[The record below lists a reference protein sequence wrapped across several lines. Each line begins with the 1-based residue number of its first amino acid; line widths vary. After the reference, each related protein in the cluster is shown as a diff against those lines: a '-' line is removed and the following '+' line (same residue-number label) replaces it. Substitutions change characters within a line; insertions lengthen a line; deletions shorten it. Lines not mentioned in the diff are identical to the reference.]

1 MFLYSW
7 IGLLSIWDILGFI
20 LLVGPL
26 FIVLIGLVYIGI
38 ETRIVNWRRRSQES
52 KQDIEIGNHL
62 IKYQSTNAEV
72 QYYLEEISSQ
82 QDMGEPESDDR
93 TVFFIKWLIRIIIM
107 PFALLSYE
115 AFRTFNI
122 LWTGGLPFVPHALS
136 IAVLS
141 SSIVMVSIYYG
152 FFVKY

>member
-1 MFLYSW
+1 M
-7 IGLLSIWDILGFI
+7 LSIWDIIGLI
-20 LLVGPL
+20 VLVGPL

-38 ETRIVNWRRRSQES
+38 ETRIVNWRRRSQEP

-62 IKYQSTNAEV
+62 IKHQSTNAEV
-72 QYYLEEISSQ
+72 QYYLEEIISQ

-93 TVFFIKWLIRIIIM
+93 TVFIIKWLIRIIIM

-122 LWTGGLPFVPHALS
+122 LWTGGLPFAPHALS

>member
-1 MFLYSW
+1 
-7 IGLLSIWDILGFI
+7 LLSIWDMLGFI
-20 LLVGPL
+20 VLVGPL
-26 FIVLIGLVYIGI
+26 FIILIGLVYIGI
-38 ETRIVNWRRRSQES
+38 ETRISDWRRRSQEP

-62 IKYQSTNAEV
+62 IKHQSTNAEV
-72 QYYLEEISSQ
+72 QHYLEEISSQ

-122 LWTGGLPFVPHALS
+122 LWTGGLPFLPHALS

-141 SSIVMVSIYYG
+141 SSIVVVSIYYG
-152 FFVKY
+152 FLVKY

>member
-1 MFLYSW
+1 M
-7 IGLLSIWDILGFI
+7 LSIWDVLGFI
-20 LLVGPL
+20 VLVGPL

-38 ETRIVNWRRRSQES
+38 ETRIVNWRRRSQKP

-62 IKYQSTNAEV
+62 IKHQSTNAEV

>member
-1 MFLYSW
+1 M
-7 IGLLSIWDILGFI
+7 LSIWDILGFI

-38 ETRIVNWRRRSQES
+38 ETRIVNWRRRSQEP

-62 IKYQSTNAEV
+62 IKHQSTNAEV
-72 QYYLEEISSQ
+72 QHYLEEISSQ

-115 AFRTFNI
+115 AYRTFNI
-122 LWTGGLPFVPHALS
+122 VWSGGSPFVPHALA
-136 IAVLS
+136 ITVLS
-141 SSIVMVSIYYG
+141 LSIVVVSIYYG
-152 FFVKY
+152 FSVKYE

>member
-1 MFLYSW
+1 M
-7 IGLLSIWDILGFI
+7 LSIWDMLGFI

-62 IKYQSTNAEV
+62 IKHQSTNAEV

-141 SSIVMVSIYYG
+141 SSIVVVSIYYG